1 MKIALE
7 SNFGSYSS
15 SCTRKYEMKGKNYG
29 MSGDKLEARTRI
41 GGKIIVMPRPPPQCR
56 DAREGLGL
64 DDHILVQYSF
74 HTSLGVWRGSME
86 ILDRFFLEISNLQI

>member
-1 MKIALE
+1 MKTALE

-41 GGKIIVMPRPPPQCR
+41 GGKSLLCHVLLHNAEMPVKDSAWMTIFSYNTVFIRPWGFGE
-56 DAREGLGL
+56 ALWK
-64 DDHILVQYSF
+64 Y
-74 HTSLGVWRGSME
+74 
-86 ILDRFFLEISNLQI
+86 